1 MTVQSSSRRI
11 LLTGASGLVGSALQP
26 VLESR
31 GHRVVKLIRSNG
43 SPTSGKAIWNPQS
56 GKIDLR
62 QAGPLDAV
70 VHLAGENIAQ
80 RWSPAVKQRIRDSR
94 VNGTHQLSEAIAGL
108 DSPPAVLICASATGF
123 YGDRGDEWLDE
134 SSAPGKG
141 FLADTCREWEA
152 AANPARARGIRVV
165 QLRFGI
171 VLSPRGGALAKMLP
185 AFRLGIAGPLGNG
198 RSYWSWITLDD
209 LVEVIHHAL
218 DTETLAGPVA
228 TVSPSPV
235 TNAEFTKTLG
245 RVLHRP
251 TLLPVP
257 VFALQMLFGE
267 MAREAMLASARVK
280 PARLLETGFR
290 FQHGALEPALE
301 HLLGRQ

>member
-1 MTVQSSSRRI
+1 MTVQSSPRRI

-31 GHRVVKLIRSNG
+31 GHHVVKLVRGTG
-43 SPTSGKAIWNPQS
+43 SPTSENAIWNLQS
-56 GKIDLR
+56 GKINLS

-80 RWSPAVKQRIRDSR
+80 RWSTAVKQRIRDSR
-94 VNGTHQLSEAIAGL
+94 LNGTRQLSEAIAGL
-108 DSPPAVLICASATGF
+108 DSPPKVLICASATGF

-134 SSAPGKG
+134 SSAPGTG
-141 FLADTCREWEA
+141 FLADTCQEWEA
-152 AANPARARGIRVV
+152 AADPARARSIRVV
-165 QLRFGI
+165 HLRFGI

-185 AFRLGIAGPLGNG
+185 AFRLGIAGPLGDG
-198 RSYWSWITLDD
+198 KSYWSWITLDD
-209 LVEVIHHAL
+209 LLNVIQHTL
-218 DTETLAGPVA
+218 DTEALSGPVA
-228 TVSPSPV
+228 TVSPNPV

-251 TLLPVP
+251 TFLPVP

-267 MAREAMLASARVK
+267 MAREAMLASVRVK
-280 PARLLETGFR
+280 PTRLLETGFR
-290 FQHGALEPALE
+290 FQHSALGPALE
-301 HLLGRQ
+301 HLLGKS

>member
-1 MTVQSSSRRI
+1 MTVQSSPRRI

-31 GHRVVKLIRSNG
+31 GHTVVKLVRGTGTPTTG
-43 SPTSGKAIWNPQS
+43 SANWNPKS
-56 GKIDLR
+56 GEIDLS
-62 QAGPLDAV
+62 QVGQLDAV

-94 VNGTHQLSEAIAGL
+94 VKGTRQLADAISKL
-108 DSPPAVLICASATGF
+108 DSLPKVLICASATGF

-134 SSAPGKG
+134 SSSPGTG
-141 FLADTCREWEA
+141 FLADTCQEWEA
-152 AANPARARGIRVV
+152 AANPARASGIRVV
-165 QLRFGI
+165 HLRFGI

-185 AFRLGIAGPLGNG
+185 SFRLGIAGPLGNG

-251 TLLPVP
+251 TFLPVP
-257 VFALQMLFGE
+257 AFALQMLFGD

-301 HLLGRQ
+301 HLLGRK